1 MNCSL
6 KTFFCEGLGV
16 GIWNRFRLERGGSH
30 TLKRQ
35 SRKRSAYAKDGGE
48 VNVAGL
54 VQIFFSGGVGGKTW
68 SFVSEGVGGDIWT
81 ASFAHIFILR
91 AKFVLENRVT
101 LAKFVR
107 GLLRICLFL
116 RGEAR
121 EKTAAEQKH
130 NYFEL

>member
-54 VQIFFSGGVGGKTW
+54 VQIFFLEEWAVRLGPSFPKAWAVTSGPPALHTF
-68 SFVSEGVGGDIWT
+68 SF
-81 ASFAHIFILR
+81 
-91 AKFVLENRVT
+91 
-101 LAKFVR
+101 
-107 GLLRICLFL
+107 
-116 RGEAR
+116 
-121 EKTAAEQKH
+121 
-130 NYFEL
+130 